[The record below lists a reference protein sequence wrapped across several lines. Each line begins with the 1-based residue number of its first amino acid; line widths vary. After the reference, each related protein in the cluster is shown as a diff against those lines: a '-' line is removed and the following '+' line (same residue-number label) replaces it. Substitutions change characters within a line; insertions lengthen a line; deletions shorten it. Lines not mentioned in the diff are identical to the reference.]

1 MRSTRFLFSLL
12 LCAPLAIPATGNAA
26 PSQLRQNRPPPPTRN
41 VDRMLV
47 ATPYPGNSTD
57 SAAAVQVGDGLR
69 RRLDRVAG
77 KWFSVLTREKMNE
90 ALLQYAYPADAVLQ
104 PSVARTLAAS
114 LQARFLVSSTL
125 TRNESGRYALHV
137 RAVGM
142 NDKAGY
148 SFTLQQEPNQD
159 LDDFGKVAADHM
171 ESAFKGLAEAKKCW
185 DQQLTKPRDA
195 QEAAQK
201 ALREQPNHGLAEFCL
216 GEIAVAQNAPR
227 DSIIAH
233 YRNATLGDPQ
243 SLETWAALAVQYEA
257 IGDSTNT
264 VQVYQRMLSVAPTNQ
279 PLREQ
284 AFRLF
289 LNYGKPDAAREV
301 AEEGLEIDPGNAEL
315 WDLKSN
321 ACLFLS
327 DFTCA
332 VDALEMVF
340 EVDSARADSLFYNKI
355 SVSASQ
361 QPDTARLL
369 KWAERGA
376 AKYPTNPTMLA
387 HLVTAYSYA
396 GPIESAIQAVQ
407 RLMAV
412 DSSDLRPVLKII
424 QSLAAEKRLNE
435 ADVMGQYI
443 ERLGTPDDKQAYAGI
458 LTNGALAMLQQRENQ
473 DLPGAAALAR
483 KAVQLSVPGGQ
494 VAVNANYILGLAT
507 VLQLPG
513 RDQPIMDSKSC
524 ELAEESRAILEE
536 ASTALEL
543 GKSASEAVAQYI
555 QMATQFRPRIESQV
569 KAFCTK

>member
-1 MRSTRFLFSLL
+1 MRSIRFLSSLL
-12 LCAPLAIPATGNAA
+12 LCSALAVPSTGSAA

-57 SAAAVQVGDGLR
+57 SAAAVQVGDGMR

-90 ALLQYAYPADAVLQ
+90 ALLQYAYPADAVLP
-104 PSVARTLAAS
+104 PSVARTLAAA

-125 TRNESGRYALHV
+125 SRNESGRYALHV

-148 SFTLQQEPNQD
+148 SFRLPQEPNQS
-159 LDDFGKVAADHM
+159 LEDFGKVAADQM

-185 DQQLTKPRDA
+185 DQQLDKPEDA
-195 QEAAQK
+195 KDAAEK

-216 GEIAVAQNAPR
+216 GEIAVAQNAPK
-227 DSIIAH
+227 DAIIAH

-243 SLETWAALAVQYEA
+243 SLDTWAALAVQYEA
-257 IGDSTNT
+257 LGDSANT
-264 VQVYQRMLSVAPTNQ
+264 VQVYQQMLSVAPTNQ

-289 LNYGKPDAAREV
+289 LNYGRPGAARQV
-301 AEEGLEIDPGNAEL
+301 AEKGLEIDPGNAEL

-321 ACLFLS
+321 ACLFLE
-327 DFTCA
+327 DFPCA

-340 EVDSARADSLFYNKI
+340 EVDSARADSNFYNKI

-376 AKYPTNPTMLA
+376 NKYPTNPTMLA

-396 GPIESAIQAVQ
+396 GPIESAIRAVQ

-412 DSSDLRPVLKII
+412 DPSDLRPVLKII
-424 QSLAAEKRLNE
+424 QSLAGENRLSEAEVLE
-435 ADVMGQYI
+435 GYI
-443 ERLGTPDDKQAYAGI
+443 RELGTEEDKQSFATI
-458 LTNGALAMLQQRENQ
+458 LTTAALPLLQKQPQ
-473 DLPGAAALAR
+473 DLVGAAAMSR
-483 KAVQLSVPGGQ
+483 KAIAFAASGGR
-494 VAVNANYILGLAT
+494 VEVFAHYLLGLAT
-507 VLQLPG
+507 AFQVYQQ
-513 RDQPIMDSKSC
+513 DPIIMEQKSC
-524 ELAEESRAILEE
+524 ELAEQSQAWLTESLNSLKLG
-536 ASTALEL
+536 ASMNE
-543 GKSASEAVAQYI
+543 EAVAEHVKNLTGLI
-555 QMATQFRPRIESQV
+555 PRVESQV
-569 KAFCTK
+569 KAFCK

>member
-1 MRSTRFLFSLL
+1 M
-12 LCAPLAIPATGNAA
+12 
-26 PSQLRQNRPPPPTRN
+26 
-41 VDRMLV
+41 
-47 ATPYPGNSTD
+47 
-57 SAAAVQVGDGLR
+57 R

-90 ALLQYAYPADAVLQ
+90 ALLQYAYPADAVLP
-104 PSVARTLAAS
+104 PSVARTLAAA

-125 TRNESGRYALHV
+125 SRNESGRYALHV

-148 SFTLQQEPNQD
+148 SFRLPQEPNQS
-159 LDDFGKVAADHM
+159 LEDFGKVAADQM

-185 DQQLTKPRDA
+185 DQQLDKPEDA
-195 QEAAQK
+195 KDAAEK

-216 GEIAVAQNAPR
+216 GEIAVAQNAPK
-227 DSIIAH
+227 DAIIAH

-243 SLETWAALAVQYEA
+243 SLDTWAALAVQYEA
-257 IGDSTNT
+257 LGDSANT
-264 VQVYQRMLSVAPTNQ
+264 VQVYQQMLSVAPTNQ

-289 LNYGKPDAAREV
+289 LNYGRPGAARQV
-301 AEEGLEIDPGNAEL
+301 AEKGLEIDPGNAEL

-321 ACLFLS
+321 ACLFLE
-327 DFTCA
+327 DFPCA

-340 EVDSARADSLFYNKI
+340 EVDSARADSNFYNKI

-376 AKYPTNPTMLA
+376 NKYPTNPTMLA

-396 GPIESAIQAVQ
+396 GPIESAIRAVQ

-412 DSSDLRPVLKII
+412 DSSDLRPVLKTI
-424 QSLAAEKRLNE
+424 QALATEKRLLE
-435 ADVMGQYI
+435 SDVMGAYI
-443 ERLGTPDDKQAYAGI
+443 ERLGSPDDKQAYAGL
-458 LTNGALAMLQQRENQ
+458 LTNGALAMLQQPENQ
-473 DLPGAAALAR
+473 DLLPGAASLAR
-483 KAVQLSVPGGQ
+483 KAVGLSVPGGQ

-513 RDQPIMDSKSC
+513 RDQPIMDGKSC

-536 ASTALEL
+536 ASTSLEL

-555 QMATQFRPRIESQV
+555 QMANQFRPRIESQV
-569 KAFCTK
+569 KAFCK